1 MKREK
6 TEYKDLVRKLNT
18 WKYDE
23 KIHREYYFMEKTPEN
38 IAKFEE
44 RHSGH
49 CEFEKDVE
57 WAVHPE
63 KINEYSRED
72 MFIPTGYNVSL
83 VKHPRYFPLF
93 YHEHDFFEMIYV
105 LSGNCNNFFQ
115 DSTEKL
121 TAGDLCL
128 IAPNVRHGI
137 LAVEDDSIILNIL
150 IRRSTFMD
158 IFYNTVR
165 DKTQISSFF
174 VGNLYFREKIR
185 YLLFHTKNDTVIR
198 NYILDMYREQK
209 TGDSFSDRI
218 ICSILTLFFVELTRR
233 HGNNVSI
240 PDSRRDRTQQESEML
255 AYMIGNCSTVTL
267 NKLAEEFH
275 FSVPYCSKLIKSITG
290 KTFSN
295 LLTEIRL
302 QQGEQLLLYSQ
313 LSVEDISDKV
323 GYRNPESFI
332 RAFRQLHND
341 TPSQYRRKNK

>member
-1 MKREK
+1 MEREK

-128 IAPNVRHGI
+128 IAPN
-137 LAVEDDSIILNIL
+137 
-150 IRRSTFMD
+150 
-158 IFYNTVR
+158 
-165 DKTQISSFF
+165 
-174 VGNLYFREKIR
+174 FREKIR

-240 PDSRRDRTQQESEML
+240 PDSRRERTEQESEML
-255 AYMIGNCSTVTL
+255 AYIMGNCSTVTL
-267 NKLAEEFH
+267 NELAEKFH
-275 FSVPYCSKLIKSITG
+275 FSVPYCSKLVKSITG

-323 GYRNPESFI
+323 GYKNSESFI
-332 RAFRQLHND
+332 RAFRRLYGD

>member
-1 MKREK
+1 MKEDISMG
-6 TEYKDLVRKLNT
+6 YDDLIQELNT
-18 WKYDE
+18 WEYDE
-23 KIHREYYFMEKTPEN
+23 KIFREYYFMEKTPEN
-38 IAKFEE
+38 ISRFAA
-44 RHSGH
+44 RHSDH
-49 CEFEKDVE
+49 KKEVE
-57 WAVHPE
+57 WAQNPE
-63 KINEYSRED
+63 SIYTHSRED
-72 MFIPTGYNVSL
+72 MFIPQGHNVSL

-93 YHEHDFFEMIYV
+93 YHEHDFFEIIYV
-105 LSGNCNNFFQ
+105 LSGTCTNSFQ

-174 VGNLYFREKIR
+174 VGNLYAREKIR
-185 YLLFHTKNDTVIR
+185 YLLFHTEEDQVIR

-209 TGDSFSDRI
+209 TSDSFSDRI

-233 HGNNVSI
+233 HGKNVSI
-240 PDSRRDRTQQESEML
+240 PDGRRERTEQENQML
-255 AYMIGNCSTVTL
+255 AYMMSNCSTVTL
-267 NKLAEEFH
+267 NELAEEFH
-275 FSVPYCSKLIKSITG
+275 FSVPYCSKLIKSISG

-313 LSVEDISDKV
+313 LSVEDISDRV
-323 GYRNPESFI
+323 GYKNPESFI
-332 RAFRQLHND
+332 RAFRRLYND

>member
-1 MKREK
+1 MEREK

-185 YLLFHTKNDTVIR
+185 YLLFHTKND
-198 NYILDMYREQK
+198 
-209 TGDSFSDRI
+209 
-218 ICSILTLFFVELTRR
+218 VELTRR

>member
-1 MKREK
+1 MQNSRN
-6 TEYKDLVRKLNT
+6 V
-18 WKYDE
+18 
-23 KIHREYYFMEKTPEN
+23 IP
-38 IAKFEE
+38 A
-44 RHSGH
+44 H